1 MHLKK
6 GRWLV
11 YDIIIEGVSLVTNYR
26 SSFNGQIKKIGSL
39 QKMIDKLHDNN
50 VAALAP

>member
-6 GRWLV
+6 GTWLV

-26 SSFNGQIKKIGSL
+26 SSFKGQVKRVGSFDA
-39 QKMIDKLHDNN
+39 MIDKLRKNN
-50 VAALAP
+50 LAALAP